1 MAAYTSSISA
11 FKVGG
16 VTVSAV
22 GTMALSSS
30 RPPTDV
36 TPIGVLNT
44 QILTGVL
51 TNVATIDVFY
61 NKTDHSALSNELMS
75 PAGIEVELYFNNSGT
90 FDVFSGNATV
100 VSMDIVSVSADVVRG
115 SFTFQ
120 FYGPV
125 AFNATGSSYI
135 AGNETPYGGGG

>member
-11 FKVGG
+11 FKLAG
-16 VTVSAV
+16 VVVPAV

-44 QILTGVL
+44 YILTGIL
-51 TNVATIDVFY
+51 TNVATLDVFY
-61 NKTDHSALSNELMS
+61 NKTDHANLTAELLA
-75 PAGIEVELYFNNSGT
+75 PAGIEVELYFDNSGT
-90 FDVFSGNATV
+90 FDVFSGNATIV
-100 VSMDIVSVSADVVRG
+100 NMDIVSVSADVVRG
-115 SFTFQ
+115 SYTLQ

-125 AFNATGSSYI
+125 SMNGVGSSYI
-135 AGNETPYGGGG
+135 EGNETPLGG